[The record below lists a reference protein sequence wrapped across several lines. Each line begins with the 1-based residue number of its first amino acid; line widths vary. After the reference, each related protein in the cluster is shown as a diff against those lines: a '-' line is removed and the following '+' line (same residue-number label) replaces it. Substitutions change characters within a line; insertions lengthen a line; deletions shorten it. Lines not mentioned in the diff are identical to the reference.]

1 MHFYGKDVI
10 DEIKASQR
18 DFIKSSPTYSSFD
31 FASNMQKKFANRKS
45 VGRNP
50 FPSGSPQT
58 LYPDPLYT
66 GNLRHFKTFAD
77 YNNRDDCEGGALLYD
92 SMPKGGEMSESS
104 EDEYSSGDD
113 EDEEGAGIYDDYIV
127 PFGKTL
133 GKVGKEVFSDVVI
146 PVGKELLKKAVM
158 AKLGGDH
165 ECGGLGASKAEYV
178 KMLGKINGR
187 YGVKEEHLKKL
198 KAKELKKMLMH
209 NDPEALERLA
219 EIMNARQRKARK
231 DKGMKRQKY
240 EKVDFG
246 VGPEDIAME
255 DGGLVGTK
263 PEFKKILGEMFAD
276 HKLPSK
282 LDKLNKEQLKSMI
295 LADADEMDSMA
306 SQFGK
311 KARKPRAKKA
321 KAPKDK
327 KPRATRG
334 KKSIEELKEL
344 IASPHIDDPQQKKK
358 RSAMDAVRSLISSS
372 GPKATRAKK
381 LPEGV
386 ESVVEVPSRKKKSVG
401 KKSIEE
407 EVRSLISSPH
417 VSDPQQ
423 KKKRSAMDAIKGLIS
438 SPVAKAPR
446 AKRSPSKRNDIV
458 KRVMAEQ
465 GLSMIQASK
474 YVKENGLY

>member
-1 MHFYGKDVI
+1 MSHFYGKDI
-10 DEIKASQR
+10 LEEIKASQKN
-18 DFIKSSPTYSSFD
+18 FIKSSPTYSSFD

-77 YNNRDDCEGGALLYD
+77 YNNRDDCEGGALLYNE
-92 SMPKGGEMSESS
+92 MPKGGEMSESS

-133 GKVGKEVFSDVVI
+133 GKVGKEVFSEVVV

-178 KMLGKINGR
+178 KMLGKINGQ

-240 EKVDFG
+240 EKVVFDEI
-246 VGPEDIAME
+246 PEAEESVSME

-263 PEFKKILGEMFAD
+263 PEFKKILGEMFPH
-276 HKLPSK
+276 HKLPKQFEK
-282 LDKLNKEQLKSMI
+282 LDKKQMKDMI
-295 LADADEMDSMA
+295 LADVDKMDKMGYDILA
-306 SQFGK
+306 SQSK
-311 KARKPRAKKA
+311 PKTRKPRAKKVTS
-321 KAPKDK
+321 PKEK
-327 KPRATRG
+327 KPRA
-334 KKSIEELKEL
+334 S
-344 IASPHIDDPQQKKK
+344 
-358 RSAMDAVRSLISSS
+358 
-372 GPKATRAKK
+372 RAKK

-386 ESVVEVPSRKKKSVG
+386 ESVVEVPSKKRRAMDAVKALISPPSSKKKSAMDAV
-401 KKSIEE
+401 K
-407 EVRSLISSPH
+407 SLISS
-417 VSDPQQ
+417 S
-423 KKKRSAMDAIKGLIS
+423 
-438 SPVAKAPR
+438 VAKAPR
-446 AKRSPSKRNDIV
+446 AKRSPTKRNEIV

>member
-1 MHFYGKDVI
+1 MFINNIMHFYGRDVI
-10 DEIKASQR
+10 DEIRASQK

-50 FPSGSPQT
+50 FPSGSQQT

-77 YNNRDDCEGGALLYD
+77 YNNRDDCEGGAMLYD
-92 SMPKGGEMSESS
+92 SMPKGGEMSDSS

-133 GKVGKEVFSDVVI
+133 GKVGKEVFSEVVI

-187 YGVKEEHLKKL
+187 YGVREEHLKKL
-198 KAKELKKMLMH
+198 KARDLKKILMS
-209 NDPEALERLA
+209 NDPEALA
-219 EIMNARQRKARK
+219 ELSSVMVPKQLRQRKARK

-240 EKVDFG
+240 EKVVFDEI
-246 VGPEDIAME
+246 PEAEESVSME

-263 PEFKKILGEMFAD
+263 SEFKKILGEMFPH
-276 HKLPSK
+276 HKLPERFEK
-282 LDKLNKEQLKSMI
+282 LDKKQMKDMI
-295 LADADEMDSMA
+295 LADVDKMDKIGYDIMK
-306 SQFGK
+306 SQEK
-311 KARKPRAKKA
+311 PKTRKPRAKKS
-321 KAPKDK
+321 KSSGEPKEK
-327 KPRATRG
+327 KPRA
-334 KKSIEELKEL
+334 S
-344 IASPHIDDPQQKKK
+344 
-358 RSAMDAVRSLISSS
+358 
-372 GPKATRAKK
+372 RAKK

-386 ESVVEVPSRKKKSVG
+386 ESVVEVPSKKRRAMDAVKALIHPPSKKK
-401 KKSIEE
+401 K
-407 EVRSLISSPH
+407 
-417 VSDPQQ
+417 
-423 KKKRSAMDAIKGLIS
+423 SAMDAVKALIS

-446 AKRSPSKRNDIV
+446 AKRAPSRRNDIV
-458 KRVMAEQ
+458 KKVMAEQ

>member
-1 MHFYGKDVI
+1 MFINNIMHFYGRDVI
-10 DEIKASQR
+10 DEIRASQK

-50 FPSGSPQT
+50 FPSGSQQT

-77 YNNRDDCEGGALLYD
+77 YNNRDDCEGGAMLYD
-92 SMPKGGEMSESS
+92 SMPKGGEMSDSS

-133 GKVGKEVFSDVVI
+133 GKVGKEVFSEVVI

-198 KAKELKKMLMH
+198 KARDLKKILMS
-209 NDPEALERLA
+209 NDPEALA
-219 EIMNARQRKARK
+219 ELSSVMVPKEQRQRKARK
-231 DKGMKRQKY
+231 DKGTKRQKY
-240 EKVDFG
+240 EHIDFG
-246 VGPEDIAME
+246 VEPENVITMDN
-255 DGGLVGTK
+255 GGLVGTK
-263 PEFKKILGEMFAD
+263 AEFKKILGEMFPH
-276 HKLPSK
+276 HKLPERFEK
-282 LDKLNKEQLKSMI
+282 LDKKQMKDMI
-295 LADADEMDSMA
+295 LADVDKMDKIGYDIMK
-306 SQFGK
+306 SQEK
-311 KARKPRAKKA
+311 PKTRKPRAKKS
-321 KAPKDK
+321 KSPKEPKEK
-327 KPRATRG
+327 KPRA
-334 KKSIEELKEL
+334 
-344 IASPHIDDPQQKKK
+344 P
-358 RSAMDAVRSLISSS
+358 
-372 GPKATRAKK
+372 RAKK
-381 LPEGV
+381 LPEGI
-386 ESVVEVPSRKKKSVG
+386 ESVVEVPS
-401 KKSIEE
+401 
-407 EVRSLISSPH
+407 
-417 VSDPQQ
+417 
-423 KKKRSAMDAIKGLIS
+423 KKRRAMDAVKALIS

-446 AKRSPSKRNDIV
+446 AKRAPSRRNDIV
-458 KRVMAEQ
+458 KKVMAEQ

>member
-1 MHFYGKDVI
+1 MHFYGRDVI
-10 DEIKASQR
+10 DEIRASQK

-50 FPSGSPQT
+50 FPSGSQQT

-77 YNNRDDCEGGALLYD
+77 YNNRDDCEGGAMLYD
-92 SMPKGGEMSESS
+92 SMPKGGEMSDSS

-133 GKVGKEVFSDVVI
+133 GKVGKEVFSEVVI

-198 KAKELKKMLMH
+198 KARDLKKILMS
-209 NDPEALERLA
+209 NDPEALA
-219 EIMNARQRKARK
+219 ELSSVMVPKEQRQRKARK
-231 DKGMKRQKY
+231 DKGTKRQKY
-240 EKVDFG
+240 EHIDFG
-246 VGPEDIAME
+246 VEPENVITMDN
-255 DGGLVGTK
+255 GGLVGTK
-263 PEFKKILGEMFAD
+263 AEFKKILGEMFPH
-276 HKLPSK
+276 HKLPERFEK
-282 LDKLNKEQLKSMI
+282 LDKKQMKDMI
-295 LADADEMDSMA
+295 LADVDKMDKIGYDIMK
-306 SQFGK
+306 SQEK
-311 KARKPRAKKA
+311 PKTRKPRAKKS
-321 KAPKDK
+321 KSPKEPKEK
-327 KPRATRG
+327 KPRA
-334 KKSIEELKEL
+334 
-344 IASPHIDDPQQKKK
+344 P
-358 RSAMDAVRSLISSS
+358 
-372 GPKATRAKK
+372 RAKK
-381 LPEGV
+381 LPEGI
-386 ESVVEVPSRKKKSVG
+386 ESVVEVPS
-401 KKSIEE
+401 
-407 EVRSLISSPH
+407 
-417 VSDPQQ
+417 
-423 KKKRSAMDAIKGLIS
+423 KKRRAMDAVKALIS

-446 AKRSPSKRNDIV
+446 AKRAPSRRNDIV
-458 KRVMAEQ
+458 KKVMAEQ

>member
-10 DEIKASQR
+10 DEIRASQK

-50 FPSGSPQT
+50 FPSGSQQT

-77 YNNRDDCEGGALLYD
+77 YNNRDDCEGGAMLYD
-92 SMPKGGEMSESS
+92 SMPKGGEMSDSS

-133 GKVGKEVFSDVVI
+133 GKVGKEVFSEVVI
-146 PVGKELLKKAVM
+146 PVGKELLKQAVM
-158 AKLGGDH
+158 KKLGGDH

-187 YGVKEEHLKKL
+187 YGIKEEHLKKL
-198 KAKELKKMLMH
+198 KARDLKKILMR
-209 NDPEALERLA
+209 NDPEALAELSLA
-219 EIMNARQRKARK
+219 MVPKQRKARK
-231 DKGMKRQKY
+231 DKGQKRQRF
-240 EKVDFG
+240 EKVFFDEI
-246 VGPEDIAME
+246 PEAEESVME

-263 PEFKKILGEMFAD
+263 AEFKKILGEMFPH
-276 HKLPSK
+276 HKLPERFAK
-282 LDKLNKEQLKSMI
+282 LDKKQMKDMI
-295 LADADEMDSMA
+295 LADADKMDKIGYDIMA
-306 SQFGK
+306 SQAK
-311 KARKPRAKKA
+311 PKPRKPRAKKV
-321 KAPKDK
+321 KAPKEPKEK
-327 KPRATRG
+327 KPRA
-334 KKSIEELKEL
+334 S
-344 IASPHIDDPQQKKK
+344 
-358 RSAMDAVRSLISSS
+358 
-372 GPKATRAKK
+372 RAKK

-386 ESVVEVPSRKKKSVG
+386 ESVVEVPS
-401 KKSIEE
+401 
-407 EVRSLISSPH
+407 
-417 VSDPQQ
+417 
-423 KKKRSAMDAIKGLIS
+423 KKRRAMDAVKALISPPSSKKRRAMDAVKALIS

-446 AKRSPSKRNDIV
+446 AKRAPSKRNDIV
-458 KRVMAEQ
+458 KKVMAEQ

-474 YVKENGLY
+474 YVKENGLYRKY